1 MTGMFKQREGDAA
14 VVVENGVFRQ
24 TDVYSRS
31 GYLFAKVGPG
41 FIRLYADG
49 STSKAKCRL
58 DVLHVECRLQ
68 QDRFG
73 RLCDDTVAEAGMR
86 SAPEALVLAGEK

>member
-31 GYLFAKVGPG
+31 GYLFAKFGPG

-58 DVLHVECRLQ
+58 DVLHVEGLVQ

-73 RLCDDTVAEAGMR
+73 RLCDGSVAGAGLR
-86 SAPEALVLAGEK
+86 PAPDLLMLTGEK